1 MLEVRAGVQVGR
13 YFPPWADAGI
23 QDLSVLVLPSSK
35 ALLLTAFINN
45 GRQKQMGKRPDGL
58 QVAHFFSHLHFFFF
72 FWRRLVQLS
81 ISIIVYIDNL
91 KVQLSHA
98 NTAVLLLQKKE
109 RMGVSDC

>member
-72 FWRRLVQLS
+72 FLETIGPAVHIYNS
-81 ISIIVYIDNL
+81 IDNL